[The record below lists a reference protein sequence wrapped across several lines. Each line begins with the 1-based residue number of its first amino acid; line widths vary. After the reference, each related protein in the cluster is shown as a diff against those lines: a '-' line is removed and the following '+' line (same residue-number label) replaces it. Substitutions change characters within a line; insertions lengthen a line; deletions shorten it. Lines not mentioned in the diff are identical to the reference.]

1 MVRDITAGARGDIGM
16 EHRERG
22 LTILG
27 FLFVAAVV
35 VTVALV
41 GFRVF
46 PAYVEYFAVQKALEQ
61 SVEDS
66 PTGNIAEIRRAFD
79 RKTSAGYIESVRPS
93 DVQVSRDGNKLVAS
107 VSWQRVLH
115 MIGNASI
122 LLEFDVSASPPR

>member
-1 MVRDITAGARGDIGM
+1 MKRSQ
-16 EHRERG
+16 RG

-27 FLFVAAVV
+27 FLFVAVV
-35 VTVALV
+35 VVAVALV

-46 PAYVEYFAVQKALEQ
+46 PAYVEYYSVKKALEQ
-61 SVEDS
+61 SVEES

-79 RKTSAGYIESVRPS
+79 RKLSASYIESIRPT
-93 DVQVSRDGNKLVAS
+93 DIQVSREGNKLVAS

-122 LLEFDVSASPPR
+122 LLEFDAAASPPS

>member
-1 MVRDITAGARGDIGM
+1 MKRSQ
-16 EHRERG
+16 RG

-27 FLFVAAVV
+27 FLFVTAVF

-46 PAYVEYFAVQKALEQ
+46 PAYVEYFAVKKALEQ
-61 SVEDS
+61 SMDES
-66 PTGNIAEIRRAFD
+66 PTGNIQEIRRAFD

-93 DVQVSRDGNKLVAS
+93 DVQVSRDGNRLVAS
-107 VSWQRVLH
+107 VAWQRVLH

-122 LLEFDVSASPPR
+122 LLEFDVAASPPR

>member
-1 MVRDITAGARGDIGM
+1 MMRSQ
-16 EHRERG
+16 RG

-35 VTVALV
+35 VTIALV

-46 PAYVEYFAVQKALEQ
+46 PAYVEYFAVKKALEQ
-61 SVEDS
+61 AVTEA
-66 PTGNIAEIRRAFD
+66 PTGSVQEIRRAFD
-79 RKTSAGYIESVRPS
+79 FKAVAGYIESVRGN
-93 DVQVSRDGNKLVAS
+93 DITVSRDSNRLTAS
-107 VSWQRVLH
+107 VAWQRVLH

>member
-1 MVRDITAGARGDIGM
+1 MVRS
-16 EHRERG
+16 ERG

-35 VTVALV
+35 VTIALV

-46 PAYVEYFAVQKALEQ
+46 PAYVEYFAVKKALEQ
-61 SVEDS
+61 AMDES
-66 PTGNIAEIRRAFD
+66 PTGNIQEIRRAFD
-79 RKTSAGYIESVRPS
+79 LKAAAGYIESVRGN
-93 DVQVSRDGNKLVAS
+93 DIAVSRDSNRLTAS
-107 VSWQRVLH
+107 IAWQRVLH